1 MGVANNG
8 AAADL
13 LVIGGGLAGLTAAAR
28 AAHDG
33 ATVVLAESAPEL
45 GGSAVFASNLWTTPT
60 FEAMRA
66 VNPDGD
72 PELARAL
79 TEGFADG
86 AEWVRSTGTDIGPTK
101 QILRYGRGH
110 AMDTNGYI
118 RACERIL
125 RKAGAEILM
134 GARTRSL
141 ITDDGVVRGAEI
153 MVADGTVR
161 RIEARSTALATGGF
175 QASPDLRAEH
185 IHANARGIELR
196 AKKDSVGSGLQL
208 GLSVG
213 AAFGKPGAGFYGHL
227 VPAGVPLTDAASF
240 SELGLFYSEHA
251 LLFNLDGERFTD
263 ETQADHLTANALVSQ
278 REARGL
284 LVGDAV
290 TYRQWINAPYV
301 EGHEFV
307 NSFEAAKRRGA
318 RCAVA
323 GDVDEFELIPEEWG
337 YPGAKIRDAVKA
349 FNAAARSG
357 SGVSPSREFDP
368 RPLNE
373 PPYYVVDAA
382 PAITFTLGG
391 LLIDRDARVR
401 SQQGGTVPGLLAAGS
416 DAGGLYVR
424 AYAGG
429 LAPAL
434 VFGLAAA
441 RTALGQTAKQAASQG
456 QS

>member
-1 MGVANNG
+1 MCVANNG

-13 LVIGGGLAGLTAAAR
+13 LVIGGGMAGLTAGAR
-28 AAHDG
+28 AARDG
-33 ATVVLAESAPEL
+33 AQVVLVERAPEL
-45 GGSAVFASNLWTTPT
+45 GGSAVFASNCWTTPT
-60 FEAMRA
+60 FEALRA
-66 VNPDGD
+66 VDSDGD
-72 PELARAL
+72 PELGRAL
-79 TEGFADG
+79 VEGFADG
-86 AEWVRSTGTDIGPTK
+86 VEWIRSVGVDVGPSK

-110 AMDTNGYI
+110 AVDTNGYI

-125 RKAGAEILM
+125 RAAGAEILM
-134 GARTRSL
+134 GAETRSL
-141 ITDDGVVRGAEI
+141 IADDQVVRGAE
-153 MVADGTVR
+153 VVLADGTVR

-175 QASPDLRAEH
+175 QANPDLRAQY
-185 IHANARGIELR
+185 IHSNARGIELR
-196 AKKDSVGSGLQL
+196 AKQHSAGDGLRLGRSVGG
-208 GLSVG
+208 
-213 AAFGKPGAGFYGHL
+213 AFGKPGAGFYGHL
-227 VPAGVPLTDAASF
+227 VPAGVPLTDPKSF

-251 LLFNLDGERFTD
+251 LLFNLDGKRFTD

-278 REARGL
+278 PGARGL

-290 TYRQWINAPYV
+290 THQDWINAPYV
-301 EGHEFV
+301 EGFEFV
-307 NSFEAAKRRGA
+307 NAFEACQRRGA

-323 GDVDEFELIPEEWG
+323 DDVDEFELIPEEWG
-337 YPGAKIRDAVKA
+337 YPGAKIRDAIKA

-357 SGVSPSREFDP
+357 SGVSPSRDFDP
-368 RPLNE
+368 RPLDE

-391 LLIDRDARVR
+391 LLIDRNARVR

-441 RTALGQTAKQAASQG
+441 RTARADSRLF
-456 QS
+456 